1 MYSSGFYAKILT
13 PMIFLKMLSR
23 PVSFMFY
30 IVNKQH
36 INLIRQ
42 LINFLFLLIS
52 VAVGLSLNSPTYFV
66 YTLSIL
72 FSIFYSVYI
81 FLSYKYAF
89 NL

>member
-1 MYSSGFYAKILT
+1 
-13 PMIFLKMLSR
+13 
-23 PVSFMFY
+23 MFY

-36 INLIRQ
+36 INLIGQ

-89 NL
+89 IYNFYENNFLLSRQDY